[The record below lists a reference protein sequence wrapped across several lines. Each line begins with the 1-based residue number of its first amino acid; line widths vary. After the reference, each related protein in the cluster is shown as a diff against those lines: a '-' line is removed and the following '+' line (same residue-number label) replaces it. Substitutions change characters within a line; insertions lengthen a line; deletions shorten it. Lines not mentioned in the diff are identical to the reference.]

1 LNWGEWALAFA
12 LFCTLLQMAYWSL
25 VFARLAFYQP
35 PKRKLEPEE
44 SLPPVSIVICARN
57 EAENLKKNLD
67 RFLNQN
73 YPSFEI
79 VVVNDCSSDDSEQ
92 VILQIQKEYP
102 NLRLLSVEEAHPPGK
117 KFALTKGIEA
127 AQHEILLLSDA
138 DCFPASPNWI
148 RHMQAAL
155 RGKKQIALGFSPY
168 TSSKSIL
175 NIFIRFEAIHTAIQY
190 FSFALVHFPYMGVGR
205 NLSYLRAL
213 YVQAGGFV
221 AHQAIASGDDD
232 LFINEIATG
241 ENTEVI
247 HDPESFVFSTPKT
260 TWEGFYY
267 QKSRHLT
274 TGTRYRWQHQLL
286 LGGLSASHFGHY
298 LGIFALL
305 MLGGWRAALIIYLAR
320 MLVVALLSWRILRLF
335 QALELWKWLPFFDF
349 SLFIY
354 YWVFAPKLIFGNPR
368 TWKQ

>member
-1 LNWGEWALAFA
+1 M
-12 LFCTLLQMAYWSL
+12 TYWFL

-35 PKRKLEPEE
+35 PRRKFNPDET
-44 SLPPVSIVICARN
+44 LPSVSIIICARN
-57 EAENLKKNLD
+57 EAENLKKNLY

-73 YPSFEI
+73 YPSYEVI
-79 VVVNDCSSDDSEQ
+79 VVNDCSSDHSEQ
-92 VILQIQKEYP
+92 VVLQIQKEYP
-102 NLRLLSVEEAHPPGK
+102 NLRLLNVVEPHLPGK
-117 KFALTKGIEA
+117 KFALAKGIEA

-138 DCFPASPNWI
+138 DCFPASPHWI
-148 RHMQAAL
+148 RHLQVAL
-155 RGKKQIALGFSPY
+155 RAEKQIVLGYSPY
-168 TSSKSIL
+168 LPSKGIL
-175 NIFIRFEAIHTAIQY
+175 NIFIRFEAIYTAIQY
-190 FSFALVHFPYMGVGR
+190 FSFALVQFPYMGVGR

-221 AHQAIASGDDD
+221 AHHDLASGDDD
-232 LFINEIATG
+232 LFINDIATG

-247 HDPESFVFSTPKT
+247 IDPESFVFSTPKT

-320 MLVVALLSWRILRLF
+320 ILVVALLSWRILRIF
-335 QALELWKWLPFFDF
+335 RAPELWKWLPFFDF